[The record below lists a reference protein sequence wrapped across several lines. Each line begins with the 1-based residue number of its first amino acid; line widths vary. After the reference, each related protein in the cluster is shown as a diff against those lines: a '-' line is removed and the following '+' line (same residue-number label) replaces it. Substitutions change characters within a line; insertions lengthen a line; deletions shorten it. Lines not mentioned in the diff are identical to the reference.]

1 MLGFY
6 LTLIDDDSE
15 RSLFEKIYYSYR
27 KQMVLLALSYV
38 KNNSD
43 AEDIVHDVFLS
54 VAKKH
59 IKIISEMK
67 SNTNI
72 KNYLLKATK
81 NMALNHLKKKS
92 NNVLSLDGLELCSKD
107 SLSELS
113 DDNFIDRVCT
123 NFDYEEVLNVLQSLN
138 DTYCD
143 ALYYHF
149 VAELSISEVAKI
161 LNQSISTTKKQLVR
175 GKKLLISKLEKEV
188 MTADVNQ

>member
-107 SLSELS
+107 SLSEQS